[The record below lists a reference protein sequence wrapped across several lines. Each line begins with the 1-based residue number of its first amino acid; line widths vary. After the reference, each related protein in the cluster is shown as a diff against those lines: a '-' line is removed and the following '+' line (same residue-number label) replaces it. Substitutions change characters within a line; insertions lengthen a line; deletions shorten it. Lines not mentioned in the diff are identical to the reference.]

1 MRYLKAIIAYD
12 GTNYYGFQHQPDV
25 PTIQDELE
33 ESLRILTKEKNK
45 VIVAGRTDRGVHA
58 QNQVIN
64 FKTESPIPLENIR
77 FAWNN
82 CLPNDILIKEVED
95 VNADFHARYDAE
107 GKIYEYRILNQP
119 LPSVFKRNYTYH
131 IKEELD
137 SAAMAEAAECLI
149 GTYDFSSFQASG
161 SNVQTTVRTIQQA
174 EVTQQDRLVIFR
186 IEGDGFLYN
195 MVRIIVGTL
204 IKVGTG
210 EWEVPRMS
218 RIIEAEDRL
227 AAGPTAPAQGLRL
240 IKVKY

>member
-1 MRYLKAIIAYD
+1 MRYLKAVIAYD

-45 VIVAGRTDRGVHA
+45 IIAAGRTDRGVHA

-64 FKTESPIPLENIR
+64 FKTESPIPLGNIR

-82 CLPNDILIKEVED
+82 CLPNDILIKEVAAVD
-95 VNADFHARYDAE
+95 ADFHARYDAE
-107 GKIYEYRILNQP
+107 GKIYEYRILNQS

-131 IKEELD
+131 ITDELD
-137 SAAMAEAAECLI
+137 SAAMAEAAEYLI

-174 EVTQQDRLVIFR
+174 EVVQQDNLVIFR

-210 EWEVPRMS
+210 EWKVPRMS

-240 IKVKY
+240 IMVKY